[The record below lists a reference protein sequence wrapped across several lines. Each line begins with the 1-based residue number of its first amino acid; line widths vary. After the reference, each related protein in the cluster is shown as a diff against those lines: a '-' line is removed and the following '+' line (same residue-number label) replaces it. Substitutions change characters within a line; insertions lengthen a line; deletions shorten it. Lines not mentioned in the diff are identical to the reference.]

1 MPVFRILP
9 VRFRTV
15 CVLGLGYI
23 GLPTA
28 SSFATHG
35 LRVYGVD
42 TDPQVLRELREG
54 GIRNR
59 ESGLQELARAALA
72 SGNFEVGDR
81 PTEAEA
87 FVIAVPTP
95 VRSDRRAD
103 LRHVEAA
110 AEAIVPHLRPGN
122 LVMLE
127 STCPPGT
134 TLGTVG
140 PILERSG
147 LKAGA
152 EFLLAYTPERALPG
166 NLLQE
171 LIENARV
178 IGGIDRP
185 SAEAGSELYRTFV
198 KGEILLTDATT
209 AEMVKLMENT
219 YRDVNIAI
227 ANEFSR
233 LAERKGVDVWEA
245 VRLANQHPRVNILRP
260 GPGAGGHCIV
270 VDPWFLVEAAPELT
284 PLIQQARAVNDGQ
297 PAHASE
303 IIGAA
308 LGKLKGKRVAA
319 LGLAYKPAVND
330 LRESPAIEV
339 VRLLVAGGAQVRTF
353 EPYAPERGVT
363 GAETVGSLEEAVAG
377 ADAVVLLVDHP
388 EFIQLDPQQL
398 ARAMPGRVAVDLRGR
413 WSVPAWRAAGF
424 SLKVLGLGTANA

>member
-1 MPVFRILP
+1 

-42 TDPQVLRELREG
+42 TDPQVLRELQEG

-140 PILERSG
+140 PILEGSG

-152 EFLLAYTPERALPG
+152 EFLLAYDVAKATFPYTERVSSTWFKLGFPLTYWSDVLETAA
-166 NLLQE
+166 NL
-171 LIENARV
+171 
-178 IGGIDRP
+178 
-185 SAEAGSELYRTFV
+185 
-198 KGEILLTDATT
+198 
-209 AEMVKLMENT
+209 
-219 YRDVNIAI
+219 
-227 ANEFSR
+227 
-233 LAERKGVDVWEA
+233 
-245 VRLANQHPRVNILRP
+245 
-260 GPGAGGHCIV
+260 
-270 VDPWFLVEAAPELT
+270 
-284 PLIQQARAVNDGQ
+284 
-297 PAHASE
+297 
-303 IIGAA
+303 AA
-308 LGKLKGKRVAA
+308 LGYGQDPRLEAAWEWVIDKQDADGRWPLQNSLKGKMWIDVERQGKPSKWVTLRALRALKAA
-319 LGLAYKPAVND
+319 GY
-330 LRESPAIEV
+330 
-339 VRLLVAGGAQVRTF
+339 
-353 EPYAPERGVT
+353 YAP
-363 GAETVGSLEEAVAG
+363 A
-377 ADAVVLLVDHP
+377 
-388 EFIQLDPQQL
+388 
-398 ARAMPGRVAVDLRGR
+398 
-413 WSVPAWRAAGF
+413 
-424 SLKVLGLGTANA
+424 

>member
-1 MPVFRILP
+1 MPVFGSHL
-9 VRFRTV
+9 VHFQTV

-35 LRVYGVD
+35 LQVHGVD
-42 TDPQVLRELREG
+42 TDPGVLQELREG
-54 GIRNR
+54 ELRNR
-59 ESGLQELARAALA
+59 ESGLQELAGQALA
-72 SGNFEVGDR
+72 SGNFAVDER
-81 PTEAEA
+81 PIAAEA

-95 VRSDRRAD
+95 VRRNKRANLD
-103 LRHVEAA
+103 HVEAA

-152 EFLLAYTPERALPG
+152 DFLLAYTPERALPG
-166 NLLQE
+166 KLLQE
-171 LIENARV
+171 LVENPRV

-185 SAEAGSELYRTFV
+185 SAEAGGELYRTFV

-219 YRDVNIAI
+219 SRDVNIAL

-233 LAERKGVDVWEA
+233 LAERIGVDVWEA
-245 VRLANQHPRVNILRP
+245 VRLANYHPRINILRP

-270 VDPWFLVEAAPELT
+270 VDPWFLVEAAPQLT

-297 PAHASE
+297 PAYAAM
-303 IIGAA
+303 IIETA
-308 LGKLKGKRVAA
+308 LGRLKGRRVAA
-319 LGLAYKPAVND
+319 LGLAYKPGVND

-339 VRLLVAGGAQVRTF
+339 VRLLVEGGARVRTF
-353 EPYAPERGVT
+353 EPFAPDRGVA

-377 ADAVVLLVDHP
+377 AEAVVLLVDHP
-388 EFIQLDPQQL
+388 EFSSLDPQQL

-413 WSVPAWRAAGF
+413 WNAPAWRAAGF
-424 SLKVLGLGTANA
+424 SLKVLGVGAANG

>member
-1 MPVFRILP
+1 
-9 VRFRTV
+9 
-15 CVLGLGYI
+15 
-23 GLPTA
+23 
-28 SSFATHG
+28 
-35 LRVYGVD
+35 
-42 TDPQVLRELREG
+42 
-54 GIRNR
+54 
-59 ESGLQELARAALA
+59 
-72 SGNFEVGDR
+72 
-81 PTEAEA
+81 
-87 FVIAVPTP
+87 
-95 VRSDRRAD
+95 
-103 LRHVEAA
+103 
-110 AEAIVPHLRPGN
+110 
-122 LVMLE
+122 
-127 STCPPGT
+127 
-134 TLGTVG
+134 
-140 PILERSG
+140 
-147 LKAGA
+147 
-152 EFLLAYTPERALPG
+152 LPG
-166 NLLQE
+166 KLLQE
-171 LIENARV
+171 LVENARV

-233 LAERKGVDVWEA
+233 LAEQIGVDVWEA

-413 WSVPAWRAAGF
+413 WNVPAWRAAGF